1 MKDIV
6 KFLLSAFIILTI
18 GLSLLT
24 SSCTTLK
31 EVPIQSVEKIIY
43 RDTLIYIKDS
53 IKIDVPYEVIKEV
66 TPEVDTSFLKTSL
79 AESIA
84 YLDTTNKKIVHT
96 LTQKGEITTKI
107 DTVVKFQYIDKII
120 EKEVPVQVEV
130 IKTKYDTLFW
140 VLAGWAVLCI
150 VFVILKLYFRR

>member
-1 MKDIV
+1 M
-6 KFLLSAFIILTI
+6 
-18 GLSLLT
+18 
-24 SSCTTLK
+24 
-31 EVPIQSVEKIIY
+31 IY
-43 RDTLIYIKDS
+43 RKLLDYL
-53 IKIDVPYEVIKEV
+53 VKEV

-150 VFVILKLYFRR
+150 VFVILKLYFN